1 MFSLRARSRATLVV
15 GVLLALAARALAA
28 DASVQSSPEEVV
40 RTYLAA
46 LQKGDYKT
54 AYPLLTPDMQSNL
67 DEEKWVAEQ
76 TVVMKVGEVTINS
89 YRVFPAKMEGKDKAI
104 VPNLL
109 KSRDK
114 YINKA
119 GKNEYELYTLVRDPD
134 HKWRIA
140 QQALVETD
148 AVHKWF
154 PADVPVE

>member
-1 MFSLRARSRATLVV
+1 MFSCRARWRATLVV
-15 GVLLALAARALAA
+15 ALLLALAAPALAA
-28 DASVQSSPEEVV
+28 DADVQSNPEAVV

-54 AYPLLTPDMQSNL
+54 AYPLLTDDMRQSL

-76 TVVMKVGEVTINS
+76 TVVMKLGEVTINS
-89 YRVFPAKMEGKDKAI
+89 YQVFPAKMQGDDKAI

-109 KSRDK
+109 KSKDK